1 MAISR
6 TRAREA
12 GRPVRESN
20 NGFGKISPELIIII
34 SKYAVQEEAH
44 CIAHILIVLLFA
56 HGHQLTNKVT
66 IKVGPK
72 CVQNQLLLPVRVIVT
87 EEMEI
92 YNYECFAYIGAD
104 NRVFRCFHNSFGSLD
119 FRNPLFQACSSFFYI
134 NLVRTF

>member
-12 GRPVRESN
+12 GRPVREGN

-34 SKYAVQEEAH
+34 SNYAVQEEAH

-56 HGHQLTNKVT
+56 HGHQLTNKVA

-72 CVQNQLLLPVRVIVT
+72 CVQNQLLLPVHVT
-87 EEMEI
+87 NI
-92 YNYECFAYIGAD
+92 SSSSSDHHLFST
-104 NRVFRCFHNSFGSLD
+104 VFRENNNTIS
-119 FRNPLFQACSSFFYI
+119 
-134 NLVRTF
+134 